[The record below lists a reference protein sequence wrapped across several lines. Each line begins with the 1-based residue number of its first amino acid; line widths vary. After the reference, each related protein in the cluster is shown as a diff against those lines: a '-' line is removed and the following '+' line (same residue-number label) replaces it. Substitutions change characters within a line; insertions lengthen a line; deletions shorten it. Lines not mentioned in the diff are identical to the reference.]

1 MSSDTPYQDLVPL
14 ESAINSLTKLHPRV
28 ADEQFMSQQE
38 EIIRFGLEAGLI
50 QNFEFTY
57 ELCWKAMKRWLE
69 NNISPNIADGVPR
82 RELFRMAAE
91 NLLIED
97 VEEWMRYHRARNETS
112 HQYNVAIAQQ
122 VLEVTADFDRA
133 AQRLLQQLKARH
145 G

>member
-1 MSSDTPYQDLVPL
+1 MSFESPKQDVTAL
-14 ESAINSLTKLHPRV
+14 EKATTSFLQLYPRV
-28 ADEQFMSQQE
+28 TDEAFMSQQD
-38 EIIRFGLEAGLI
+38 EIIRLGLQAGLI

-97 VEEWMRYHRARNETS
+97 VNEWMTYHSARNDSS
-112 HQYNVAIAQQ
+112 HRYGMEIAEDVLQ
-122 VLEVTADFDRA
+122 VLADFGRA
-133 AQRLLQQLKARH
+133 AQRLLAQLKARH
-145 G
+145 D